1 MAKCNNCNVEI
12 ISEGENCPLC
22 HNPVSDITGEEKPLF
37 PKRGFVPSDFFFK
50 LDRYFVLVAI
60 LCGIISLLLEWF
72 LANSQIRY
80 SYIVFAILLDIFFW
94 LRIKFYI
101 QKYTS
106 AQILTQTILLSIIA
120 ASTYFALNN
129 KNIIFEYILPIIYL
143 LAFIAMDIYVFINI
157 KKPKKYLVSLLMLSL
172 LSLLP
177 IVLYHIYNG
186 TFIIL
191 AAIVASFGALTI
203 VLILIFDLK
212 RLVWEFRKILHI

>member
-12 ISEGENCPLC
+12 ISEGEKCPLC

-72 LANSQIRY
+72 LTNSQIRY

-129 KNIIFEYILPIIYL
+129 KGIIFEYILPIIYL

-177 IVLYHIYNG
+177 IVLYYIYGG

-203 VLILIFDLK
+203 VLILIFGLK
-212 RLVWEFRKILHI
+212 RLVWEFKKILHI